1 MDWFERLTGFRETS
15 YHDTR
20 AKLKVDGSR
29 LQSLIASSVPDYKA
43 TQYGAARVRA
53 RAAWRYFAN
62 SLLLISEAAPRG
74 QEYWHQHAYRSA
86 RRRSGL
92 RCGHPA
98 ACKSRC
104 SPFGL
109 FA

>member
-62 SLLLISEAAPRG
+62 GLLLISEAAPRG
-74 QEYWHQHAYRSA
+74 QE
-86 RRRSGL
+86 
-92 RCGHPA
+92 
-98 ACKSRC
+98 
-104 SPFGL
+104 
-109 FA
+109 